1 MNVNFEFDQ
10 LRLKFL
16 SKNKNIYKNINLNIN
31 LYKLNNINN
40 IQLREG
46 LCLLD
51 FYSGKVSST
60 QAFKKSFKEI
70 NIQLYNTLQNKNQKY
85 FLLILKIFYLPIL
98 TRRNIIIKNNI
109 FFKQSFN
116 YTILDINLL
125 PFIPD
130 IYFKWKI
137 PINCFFNF
145 KIKNNFQNLFI
156 LKYLGFCFDK

>member
-1 MNVNFEFDQ
+1 MNNNFEFDQ

-16 SKNKNIYKNINLNIN
+16 KKNTKDLYKNINLNIN

-70 NIQLYNTLQNKNQKY
+70 NIQVYNTLLKKDLNY

-98 TRRNIIIKNNI
+98 NRRNLMISNNKF
-109 FFKQSFN
+109 FFKSFN
-116 YTILDINLL
+116 YTITNINLL
-125 PFIPD
+125 PLIPD
-130 IYFKWKI
+130 IYFK
-137 PINCFFNF
+137 
-145 KIKNNFQNLFI
+145 
-156 LKYLGFCFDK
+156 